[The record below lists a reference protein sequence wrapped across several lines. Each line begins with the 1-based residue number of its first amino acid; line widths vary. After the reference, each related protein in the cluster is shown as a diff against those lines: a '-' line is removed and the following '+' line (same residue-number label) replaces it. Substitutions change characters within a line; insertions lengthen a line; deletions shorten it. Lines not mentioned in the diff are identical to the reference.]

1 MIIIII
7 IIIFF
12 FYSIGPSTSRKRLN
26 TNSKTGIKSKKIRL
40 SLANIPGFVEI
51 GSSHNRKIVWYYA
64 KNVSNFNSYKSFI
77 RSIEIPLIEKLR
89 SHVNNHTIKFNMK
102 MESTYAIPGTA
113 NSSEDRSFK
122 TSARAVFSDTEI
134 DKIVKEK
141 FCSLL
146 AEEDLYTSRGSGF
159 SLEKIDGLLLAVYH
173 YTPMGGSS
181 YL

>member
-1 MIIIII
+1 MIGFIYLFIY
-7 IIIFF
+7 F
-12 FYSIGPSTSRKRLN
+12 FYSIGPSTSRKRIN
-26 TNSKTGIKSKKIRL
+26 TNSKTGIKSKKNRL
-40 SLANIPGFVEI
+40 SLANISPDFVEI

-64 KNVSNFNSYKSFI
+64 KNVLNFISYKSYI
-77 RSIEIPLIEKLR
+77 HSIETLLIEKLR
-89 SHVNNHTIKFNMK
+89 HHANKHTIKFNLK

-146 AEEDLYTSRGSGF
+146 AEEDL
-159 SLEKIDGLLLAVYH
+159 
-173 YTPMGGSS
+173 
-181 YL
+181 